1 MECITGLIKA
11 FLIIIGSTSLL
22 LGIMGLFLPILPTTP
37 FLLLSAFCFSKSS
50 DNLYRKL
57 LGNKY
62 FGSYI
67 RDYQEGKGIPKRVKT
82 FALITLWTAI
92 GFSIFFLIDSILFK
106 SLLIIVA
113 TAVTI
118 HILSVKTK
126 KD

>member
-50 DNLYRKL
+50 DKLYRKL
-57 LGNKY
+57 LENKD